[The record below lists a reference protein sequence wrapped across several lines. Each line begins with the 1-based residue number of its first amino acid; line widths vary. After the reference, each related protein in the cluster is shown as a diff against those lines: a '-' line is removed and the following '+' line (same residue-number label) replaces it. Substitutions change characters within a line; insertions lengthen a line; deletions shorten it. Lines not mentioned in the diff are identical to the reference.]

1 MRAPRLTCVSAT
13 ARYSSSSSWCSLRP
27 RCVAIALS
35 ALRSRMAASTA
46 RLRRRPR
53 GYTFRADQRTKEQ
66 AMTEAEVESLHQRI
80 NALRAEHR
88 QLDSLVNRLCAT
100 QVYNDQRLQELKLR
114 RLRVKDRLAALERKL
129 KQ

>member
-1 MRAPRLTCVSAT
+1 
-13 ARYSSSSSWCSLRP
+13 
-27 RCVAIALS
+27 
-35 ALRSRMAASTA
+35 
-46 RLRRRPR
+46 
-53 GYTFRADQRTKEQ
+53 
-66 AMTEAEVESLHQRI
+66 MTEAEVESLHQRI

>member
-1 MRAPRLTCVSAT
+1 
-13 ARYSSSSSWCSLRP
+13 
-27 RCVAIALS
+27 
-35 ALRSRMAASTA
+35 
-46 RLRRRPR
+46 
-53 GYTFRADQRTKEQ
+53 
-66 AMTEAEVESLHQRI
+66 MTEAEVESLHQRI

-88 QLDSLVNRLCAT
+88 QLDSLVNWLCAT